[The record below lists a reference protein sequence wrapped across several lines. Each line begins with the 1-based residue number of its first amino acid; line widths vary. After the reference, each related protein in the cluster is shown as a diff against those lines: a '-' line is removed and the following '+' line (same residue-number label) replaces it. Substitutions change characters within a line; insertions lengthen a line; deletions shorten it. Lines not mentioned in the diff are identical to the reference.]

1 MNAKTSDFK
10 VAKSPSKSTAKL
22 QPKIKD
28 EEDILTP
35 RSSMLYQTDDE
46 SKGEEEVS
54 EEIHDDD
61 DEDQDSETIGDEESV
76 AEDI

>member
-1 MNAKTSDFK
+1 MNAKTSDSK

-28 EEDILTP
+28 AEEILTP

-46 SKGEEEVS
+46 SKGEEVS
-54 EEIHDDD
+54 EEEIHDDD
-61 DEDQDSETIGDEESV
+61 DDDETIGGEESV

>member
-1 MNAKTSDFK
+1 MNAKTSDSK

-46 SKGEEEVS
+46 SKGEEVS
-54 EEIHDDD
+54 EEEIHDDD
-61 DEDQDSETIGDEESV
+61 DSETIGDEVSV